1 MDTWDNGAIACF
13 RLSPQDYHRYHSP
26 VSGTICWYK
35 QLCGEYYG
43 VDPLA
48 TMSTVDVLAKNDR
61 VCIEITSPDFGHVMF
76 IAIAAED
83 VGKIKINE
91 KFKEGGQSVKKGEE
105 IGLFEFGGSSI
116 IVLFE
121 NGRIKWDEDL
131 QSWSQKKIMVDVE
144 VGMRIGRTSK

>member
-1 MDTWDNGAIACF
+1 
-13 RLSPQDYHRYHSP
+13 
-26 VSGTICWYK
+26 
-35 QLCGEYYG
+35 
-43 VDPLA
+43 
-48 TMSTVDVLAKNDR
+48 MSTVDVLAKNDR

-131 QSWSQKKIMVDVE
+131 QSWSQKQIMVDVE